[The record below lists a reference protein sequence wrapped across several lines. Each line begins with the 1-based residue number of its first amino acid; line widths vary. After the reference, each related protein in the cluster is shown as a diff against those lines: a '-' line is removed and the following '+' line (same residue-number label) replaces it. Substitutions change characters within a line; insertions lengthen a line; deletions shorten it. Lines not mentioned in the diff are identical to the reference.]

1 MTTRTSF
8 PVIPVVEVPVE
19 EPHGNGKNHRPVVLV
34 VDDERV
40 IADTLSAILSLNGYA
55 PITAYD
61 GVAALELASLIP
73 PEVLITDVMMPRMNG
88 IDLAINIRQVAPDC
102 EVVLFSGQAQTVDLL
117 EPARLAGHVFALLS
131 KPVHPAVL
139 LERVAMCLTPVTAS
153 GATAGGVT
161 AGRSTDVSAEHHHR
175 TFRSG
180 AFAGAEG

>member
-61 GVAALELASLIP
+61 GIAALELASLIP

-117 EPARLAGHVFALLS
+117 EPARLAGHVFSLLS

-139 LERVAMCLTPVTAS
+139 LERVAKCL
-153 GATAGGVT
+153 TAGGVT
-161 AGRSTDVSAEHHHR
+161 AGRSTDLSAEHHR
-175 TFRSG
+175 TFHSG
-180 AFAGAEG
+180 GFAGAEG

>member
-8 PVIPVVEVPVE
+8 PVIPVMEVPVE
-19 EPHGNGKNHRPVVLV
+19 EPHGDGTNHRPVVLV

-102 EVVLFSGQAQTVDLL
+102 EVVLFSGQAQTLDLL
-117 EPARLAGHVFALLS
+117 EPARLAGHAFALLS

-139 LERVAMCLTPVTAS
+139 LERVANCL
-153 GATAGGVT
+153 TAGGVT

-175 TFRSG
+175 TFRG
-180 AFAGAEG
+180 GGFAAAEG